1 MNLGVDLVTISR
13 FKNKNK
19 EFIERL
25 LSEEELAEF
34 NKLDNEESKELFLA
48 RSWAI
53 KEAIFKADNSYFKFN
68 KINLIKINNEW
79 NFKNFKISISH
90 ENDLLI
96 AFVIKE

>member
-25 LSEEELAEF
+25 LSEEEFVEF

-48 RSWAI
+48 RSW
-53 KEAIFKADNSYFKFN
+53 
-68 KINLIKINNEW
+68 
-79 NFKNFKISISH
+79 
-90 ENDLLI
+90 
-96 AFVIKE
+96 